1 MLRSVYTLILAGI
14 LIGSWSVCGAAF
26 QATGKPKPPAKAGA
40 QPAVN
45 AGAAAIQDFQKRV
58 DEYVALHKKQEDTL
72 PKLDSPV
79 VLAFLDVDLEDSLA
93 TCVRNLWPHIVDG
106 GYFENYGAL
115 SAKERKDDRQRCI
128 GTI

>member
-72 PKLDSPV
+72 PKLSKDSTPQQID
-79 VLAFLDVDLEDSLA
+79 AHERSLSKLIQDA
-93 TCVRNLWPHIVDG
+93 R
-106 GYFENYGAL
+106 
-115 SAKERKDDRQRCI
+115 
-128 GTI
+128 